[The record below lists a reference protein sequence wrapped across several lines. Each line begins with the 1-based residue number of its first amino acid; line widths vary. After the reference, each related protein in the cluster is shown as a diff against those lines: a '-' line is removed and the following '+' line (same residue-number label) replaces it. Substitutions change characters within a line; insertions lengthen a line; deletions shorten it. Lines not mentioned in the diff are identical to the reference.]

1 MEVHRVALAS
11 MKGAPF
17 DEEEISRREEALLL
31 EATERSLELERLETR
46 ERQVAQAEDAV
57 SAREARAQE
66 EVDRRVAKARADL
79 AGRYDLKPKLV
90 EAEAVGRTAAL
101 RSGLAEAEQRD
112 KAATAALI
120 SVQAE
125 LASPMP
131 AALSSTAG
139 CHCRVLRTTKQGG
152 GTSPADATA

>member
-1 MEVHRVALAS
+1 M
-11 MKGAPF
+11 
-17 DEEEISRREEALLL
+17 RREEALMV
-31 EATERSLELERLETR
+31 EATERSLELERLEMR
-46 ERQVAQAEDAV
+46 ERQVAEAEDAA
-57 SAREARAQE
+57 SAREARTQE
-66 EVDRRVAKARADL
+66 EADRRVAEASADL
-79 AGRYDLKPKLV
+79 ANRYNLKLKLM
-90 EAEAVGRTAAL
+90 EAEGVGRTAAL